1 MFRVPLDFC
10 NVLVVRDLQL
20 VQRLTRFLLK
30 LVAASEIT
38 YLGGEKKTDFFFNLP
53 GIWFGHIRDK
63 LKVSVGGFNV
73 SR

>member
-1 MFRVPLDFC
+1 MFRVLLDFC

-38 YLGGEKKTDFFFNLP
+38 YLGGEKKTDFLIYQ
-53 GIWFGHIRDK
+53 GFGLVI
-63 LKVSVGGFNV
+63 LETS
-73 SR
+73 

>member
-1 MFRVPLDFC
+1 MFRVLLDFC

-38 YLGGEKKTDFFFNLP
+38 YLGKKKNRFFFNLP

>member
-1 MFRVPLDFC
+1 MFRVLLDFC

-38 YLGGEKKTDFFFNLP
+38 YLGKKKKQIFFNLP